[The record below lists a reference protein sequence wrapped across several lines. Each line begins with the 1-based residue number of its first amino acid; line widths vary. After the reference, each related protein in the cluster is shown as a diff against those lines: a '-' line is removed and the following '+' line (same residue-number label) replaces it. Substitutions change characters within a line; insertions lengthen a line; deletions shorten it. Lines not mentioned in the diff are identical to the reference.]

1 MMETILGLAVGIGL
15 SAACGF
21 RVFIPLL
28 GLSIAAQS
36 GYVTPAH
43 GFQWM
48 GTWPA
53 MVAFATAT
61 ALEIGAYYI
70 PWVDNIMDALMTPA
84 AIVAGTITTAS
95 MVGDISPFLKWS
107 TAIIAGGGI
116 SALVQGGT
124 VALRTKSTGAT
135 GGMTNPIV
143 STVELAGS
151 TLLTIC
157 AIVLPVLGV
166 VVVIWICCMIVTKM
180 VKSPFIKSFFARR
193 SR

>member
-1 MMETILGLAVGIGL
+1 METILGLAIGIGL

-21 RVFIPLL
+21 RVFVPLL

-36 GYVTPAH
+36 GYITLAH
-43 GFQWM
+43 GFQWI

-61 ALEIGAYYI
+61 VLEVGAYYI
-70 PWVDNIMDALMTPA
+70 PWVDNVMDALMTPA

-95 MVGDISPFLKWS
+95 MAVDISPFIKWS

-135 GGMTNPIV
+135 GGITNPII

-157 AIVLPVLGV
+157 AIVLPVISIV
-166 VVVIWICCMIVTKM
+166 VVVWICSIIVTKM
-180 VKSPFIKSFFARR
+180 VKSPFVRRFFSNKSR
-193 SR
+193 